1 MANYEEYQNF
11 TINPRKPKYKER
23 VTLRTA
29 VKDAELKKGRIRRR
43 IEAYQDQHRIDSEH
57 GLDYLFE
64 EQS

>member
-11 TINPRKPKYKER
+11 TINPRKPPYTEEER
-23 VTLRTA
+23 YRP
-29 VKDAELKKGRIRRR
+29 VKATDREKCRIRRDV
-43 IEAYQDQHRIDSEH
+43 EAYQEQRRLDREN

>member
-11 TINPRKPKYKER
+11 TINPRKPPYTEEER
-23 VTLRTA
+23 YRP
-29 VKDAELKKGRIRRR
+29 VKAADRAKCRIRRDV
-43 IEAYQDQHRIDSEH
+43 EAHQEQRRLDREN

>member
-11 TINPRKPKYKER
+11 TINPRKPPYTEEER
-23 VTLRTA
+23 YRP
-29 VKDAELKKGRIRRR
+29 VKATEREKCRIRRDV
-43 IEAYQDQHRIDSEH
+43 EAYQEQRRLDREN

>member
-11 TINPRKPKYKER
+11 TINPRKAAYTEEKRYRNVKE
-23 VTLRTA
+23 
-29 VKDAELKKGRIRRR
+29 KDKQKCRIRRDV
-43 IEAYQDQHRIDSEH
+43 EAYKEQRRIDREH

>member
-11 TINPRKPKYKER
+11 TINPRKAAYTEEKRYRNVKE
-23 VTLRTA
+23 
-29 VKDAELKKGRIRRR
+29 KDKQECRIRRDV
-43 IEAYQDQHRIDSEH
+43 EAYQEQRRIDREH

>member
-11 TINPRKPKYKER
+11 TINPRKPPYTEEQSYRPVKA
-23 VTLRTA
+23 TA
-29 VKDAELKKGRIRRR
+29 LKKGRIRRN
-43 IEAYQDQHRIDSEH
+43 IEAYQEQRRIDSEH

>member
-11 TINPRKPKYKER
+11 TINPRKPPYTEEER
-23 VTLRTA
+23 YRP
-29 VKDAELKKGRIRRR
+29 VKATDRAKCLIRRDV
-43 IEAYQDQHRIDSEH
+43 EAYQEQRRLNREN